1 MLIEKV
7 YRPAVLKAAYHN
19 MILALITNIIKQKV
33 VLKDKRQDKTAY
45 SSGVYAIRTFK
56 PISKPHQTDKNSNG
70 FKSSVFFIHK
80 TSGRLKTFFQTA

>member
-33 VLKDKRQDKTAY
+33 VLKDKRQDKQ
-45 SSGVYAIRTFK
+45 
-56 PISKPHQTDKNSNG
+56 PILPAFMLSAH
-70 FKSSVFFIHK
+70 
-80 TSGRLKTFFQTA
+80 

>member
-19 MILALITNIIKQKV
+19 MILALITNIIKQKA
-33 VLKDKRQDKTAY
+33 VLKDKRYFKSHRLLQ
-45 SSGVYAIRTFK
+45 SLCHPRIK